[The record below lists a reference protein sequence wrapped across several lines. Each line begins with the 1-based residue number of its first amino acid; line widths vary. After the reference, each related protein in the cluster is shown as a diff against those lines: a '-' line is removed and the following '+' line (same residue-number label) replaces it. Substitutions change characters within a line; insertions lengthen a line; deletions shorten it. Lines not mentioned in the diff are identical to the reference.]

1 MTTLTTLT
9 IATMLVA
16 AALASPAKAESL
28 GPDACAGVGRLLLA
42 HALETSPHAAECR
55 EVLDPK
61 HASCV
66 QLFEAGPVTD
76 LLSRAGSACLESGH
90 PIGDAATLGFVRA
103 FAEQIST
110 DLDAIT
116 EAFVARAVS
125 AR

>member
-1 MTTLTTLT
+1 
-9 IATMLVA
+9 
-16 AALASPAKAESL
+16 
-28 GPDACAGVGRLLLA
+28 LLLA

-76 LLSRAGSACLESGH
+76 LLSRAGSTCLESGH

-103 FAEQIST
+103 FAEQISA

-116 EAFVARAVS
+116 EAFVARAVN